1 MKAIQNIWRKK
12 EMAVIEV
19 VAAVIYKDDKFM
31 IAQRNLKKSQ
41 GGLWEFPGGKIE
53 AGETGEEALIREI
66 REEFNAEI
74 SVGELITE
82 VVHHYPEKDVKLYFY
97 RAELVGEKLE
107 VLEHEAIAWISK
119 EEKDK
124 YQFAGA
130 DAGVA
135 EKL

>member
-1 MKAIQNIWRKK
+1 MKINVEGVTKMAI
-12 EMAVIEV
+12 IEV
-19 VAAVIYKDDKFM
+19 VAAVIYKGDKFM

-82 VVHHYPEKDVKLYFY
+82 VEHHYPEKDVKLYFY

-107 VLEHEAIAWISK
+107 VLEHEAVAWISK

-130 DAGVA
+130 DESVVD
-135 EKL
+135 KL